1 LKEELDVKSLREKDP
16 SNLDSTLMEPLS
28 AGESEVLS
36 EGVFKRLIAL
46 ERKRTERSKDPFLLM
61 LLEAGDSPSSE
72 TREAL
77 LDRVASALLSTGRET
92 DVIGWYKD
100 RTTVGVMYLGLAIID
115 RDSILN
121 SILNRVKA
129 VLKKE
134 LPSEQFKQITISFHF
149 FPDEWDQSK
158 PGSPID
164 LALYPDIAEPKK
176 DKRVM
181 LAFKRLIDI
190 VGSAAALLVCLP
202 LLWLIALAIKATS
215 KGPVLFSQTRVGQ
228 YGKRFIVLK
237 FRTMY
242 TDIDR
247 SIHKKFVTTLIADK
261 EQSEPSVQ
269 NGKPIYKL
277 TNDKRITKIGSFLRR
292 TSLDELPQFFNVLRG
307 EMSLVGPRPAVRYE
321 VAAYQTWHRR
331 RVLEFKPGITGLWQ
345 VEGRSKVK
353 FDDMVRMDLHYA
365 TSWSIWLD
373 LKLLLRT
380 PLAVLKGTG
389 H

>member
-1 LKEELDVKSLREKDP
+1 
-16 SNLDSTLMEPLS
+16 
-28 AGESEVLS
+28 
-36 EGVFKRLIAL
+36 
-46 ERKRTERSKDPFLLM
+46 
-61 LLEAGDSPSSE
+61 
-72 TREAL
+72 
-77 LDRVASALLSTGRET
+77 
-92 DVIGWYKD
+92 
-100 RTTVGVMYLGLAIID
+100 
-115 RDSILN
+115 
-121 SILNRVKA
+121 
-129 VLKKE
+129 
-134 LPSEQFKQITISFHF
+134 
-149 FPDEWDQSK
+149 
-158 PGSPID
+158 
-164 LALYPDIAEPKK
+164 
-176 DKRVM
+176 M

-261 EQSEPSVQ
+261 EQSEPSIQ